1 MVNMENEMLYWLT
14 SRKQS
19 RKIASDRWKYRSL
32 TWSSNSDD
40 QRCRGLQNILQ
51 INVAI
56 QPLEIEDSGE
66 W

>member
-1 MVNMENEMLYWLT
+1 MVNMENEMVYWLM

-32 TWSSNSDD
+32 TWSSNND
-40 QRCRGLQNILQ
+40 QRRRGLQNILQ
-51 INVAI
+51 IIVAI

>member
-1 MVNMENEMLYWLT
+1 MVNMENEMVYWLM

-32 TWSSNSDD
+32 TWSSNND
-40 QRCRGLQNILQ
+40 QRRRGLQNILQ

-56 QPLEIEDSGE
+56 QLLEIEDSGE

>member
-1 MVNMENEMLYWLT
+1 MVNMENEMVYWLM

-32 TWSSNSDD
+32 TWSSNND
-40 QRCRGLQNILQ
+40 QRRWGLQNILQ

>member
-1 MVNMENEMLYWLT
+1 MVNMENEMVYWLM

-19 RKIASDRWKYRSL
+19 RKIASDRSL
-32 TWSSNSDD
+32 TWSSNND
-40 QRCRGLQNILQ
+40 QRRRGLQNILQ

-66 W
+66 

>member
-1 MVNMENEMLYWLT
+1 MVNMENEMVYWLM

-19 RKIASDRWKYRSL
+19 RKIASDRWKYQSL
-32 TWSSNSDD
+32 TWSSNND
-40 QRCRGLQNILQ
+40 QRRRGLQNILQ

-56 QPLEIEDSGE
+56 QLLEIEDSGE

>member
-1 MVNMENEMLYWLT
+1 MVNVENEMVYWLM

-19 RKIASDRWKYRSL
+19 RKFASDRWKYRSL
-32 TWSSNSDD
+32 TWSSNSD
-40 QRCRGLQNILQ
+40 QRRRGLQNILQ

-56 QPLEIEDSGE
+56 QPLEIEGSGE